1 MAFSATWGEIFA
13 LALRDSGVA
22 GQGQTPNAQMTQD
35 AVLRCQ
41 MMIAQWT
48 RRRWLVYHLID
59 ISTPMTGAL
68 NYTLGPGQTFNV
80 PRTDQIDAAYIR
92 QINPAAQPN
101 QPDWPVEILKSYE
114 DYSRITLKQ
123 LSAGPS
129 YYLFY
134 DSGWPTGLVY
144 AWPLA
149 SSQYELHLVI
159 KADLANVV
167 NLTDDIAFPPEYIE
181 PIYANTVCRTRAAF
195 RLPPDPTF
203 VALAKTGM
211 QTLRSA
217 NYQVSNLR
225 MPSAVRPIRGA
236 GYSIFSDS
244 YGPGNR

>member
-1 MAFSATWGEIFA
+1 MTFTATWADIFA
-13 LALRDSGVA
+13 LAFRDSGVA
-22 GQGQTPNAQMTQD
+22 GQGQTPNAQMTAD
-35 AVLRCQ
+35 AKLRAN
-41 MMIAQWT
+41 MMLAQWT

-59 ISTPMTGAL
+59 VSHPMDGSL
-68 NYTLGPGQTFNV
+68 NYTLGPGMNFDV
-80 PRTDQIDAAYIR
+80 PRTDQIDAAYVR

-101 QPDWPVEILKSYE
+101 QPDWPCEIIKAYE
-114 DYSRITLKQ
+114 DYSRITLKK

-159 KADLANVV
+159 KADLGSVV
-167 NLTDDIAFPPEYIE
+167 NITDTMMFPPEYIE

-203 VALAKTGM
+203 VALAKVGM

-217 NYQVSNLR
+217 NFQVATLK
-225 MPSAVRPIRGA
+225 MPVAVRSLRGS
-236 GYSIFSDS
+236 GYNIFSDTV
-244 YGPGNR
+244 GPGTR